1 MNFNSILED
10 PTGAMT
16 QLNMQTAMLTI
27 GVSIALGIVIGI
39 AYMIVARKKGVSFN
53 LAMTLMILP
62 VIVAVMIL
70 MIGSNIAKAFS
81 LAGICTLVRF
91 RSIPGDSK
99 DITFIFLSVTSGLAV
114 GMGYVTYAA
123 VFTLIVLVVVI
134 VYMLLVAG
142 PSDDNVKV
150 LRITIPE
157 DLNYQDT
164 FEDLFKEYTKSYRVE
179 RVKTINLGTLYEL
192 TYVIRVKNGIDEKK
206 FIDSIRERNG
216 NLNIML
222 MRMTPEADKL

>member
-10 PTGAMT
+10 PTGTLT
-16 QLNMQTAMLTI
+16 QLSMETAMMTI
-27 GVSIALGIVIGI
+27 GVSIALGIIIGI
-39 AYMIVARKKGVSFN
+39 AYLIVARKKGVSFN

-114 GMGYVTYAA
+114 GMGYITYAA

-142 PSDDNVKV
+142 ASEENVKL

-157 DLNYQDT
+157 DLNYQDA
-164 FEDLFKEYTKSYRVE
+164 FDDLFKEYTKSYRVE

-192 TYVIRVKNGIDEKK
+192 TYVIKEKDGIDEKK

-222 MRMTPEADKL
+222 MRMTLDADKL